1 MYKFWGGEGARTGGP
16 GTGDTYAHEILKR
29 STPYFILC
37 AESGIFWRRGEI
49 MRTIREE
56 LAPVYEGGSPKGKG
70 GGCLHLLIQYSTDNH
85 NTSTTRLFVL
95 LLPFWIAGG
104 GSTILFRGF
113 WPKLLQNR
121 APLNPRGDSERA
133 QIRTEPL
140 DKTVMFSE

>member
-85 NTSTTRLFVL
+85 NTSTTSIICTIITVLDRRGRVYHPIPRVLAEVTSEPRPAEPSRRLGTGADTHGTL
-95 LLPFWIAGG
+95 
-104 GSTILFRGF
+104 R
-113 WPKLLQNR
+113 
-121 APLNPRGDSERA
+121 
-133 QIRTEPL
+133 
-140 DKTVMFSE
+140 